1 MPAATK
7 SKTTTKT
14 TKKSKSSSSTP
25 TKKIKRK
32 IRRPGVVAKTKNA
45 KRKNSRNYKKPYR
58 GQGR

>member
-1 MPAATK
+1 MAASSKT
-7 SKTTTKT
+7 KTTTKT